1 MQPAESARAEKKKEC
16 ESTSTGGERAAE
28 KRGGGRYYSMEKRE
42 EERVGEGRLEAATV
56 ARWYGTWTACLLRW
70 WCVPLLRHGHGL
82 TRWRRTSI
90 TLRRGWA
97 SLLRWWLLLV
107 HLRVGSAAG
116 RSSQGSG
123 RCIRTSVGSTDAS
136 LGIWYGHTHL
146 ARRTG
151 VRSTNSTYRR
161 ATRRHCFGSRCARP
175 RLATLRSLDDLV
187 IEHVERSA
195 EHDPFHHVLVSL
207 AQRLPDGLLLWR
219 LSCDGDARSAASAA
233 ACCSVLLD
241 LSKLDSL
248 WWDEMTGVG
257 KVEHGPPRCIWVG
270 F

>member
-1 MQPAESARAEKKKEC
+1 MQPAGLGKKEC
-16 ESTSTGGERAAE
+16 ESTSTGGKRAAE
-28 KRGGGRYYSMEKRE
+28 KRGRKILQHGKEEKVGQGRS
-42 EERVGEGRLEAATV
+42 EATTV
-56 ARWYGTWTACLLRW
+56 ARWHRSWTACLLRW

-82 TRWRRTSI
+82 ACWRRTSI

-123 RCIRTSVGSTDAS
+123 RCGRTSVACIDAS
-136 LGIWYGHTHL
+136 LGLRHGHTHL

-151 VRSTNSTYRR
+151 VGAANSTYRW
-161 ATRRHCFGSRCARP
+161 ATGRHRFGSRCAWP
-175 RLATLRSLDDLV
+175 WLAALCSLDDLV

-195 EHDPFHHVLVSL
+195 EHDPFHHVLVPL
-207 AQRLPDGLLLWR
+207 AQRLPHGLLLWR

-233 ACCSVLLD
+233 ACCSILLD
-241 LSKLDSL
+241 LAKLDSL
-248 WWDEMTGVG
+248 WWDEMAGVG
-257 KVEHGPPRCIWVG
+257 EIEHGPPRCIWVG